1 MKHSYTQRVISMG
14 ITKSS
19 PRTFSTSQIKGL
31 LNGPGG
37 GGRGVLPYM
46 GPVIIYH
53 LGGGG
58 GGVGGF
64 WGGSLDF

>member
-1 MKHSYTQRVISMG
+1 MIL
-14 ITKSS
+14 
-19 PRTFSTSQIKGL
+19 FE
-31 LNGPGG
+31 LNFLKVGFK
-37 GGRGVLPYM
+37 

-58 GGVGGF
+58 RGGF

>member
-37 GGRGVLPYM
+37 GGRGVLPYNNELYRYV
-46 GPVIIYH
+46 P
-53 LGGGG
+53 L
-58 GGVGGF
+58 
-64 WGGSLDF
+64 